1 MREYFQ
7 QELKGASS
15 ARLCNYNHRR
25 DSSSMSSCQ
34 TERFIVSYLKRVD
47 WDKGYY
53 NQVAI
58 QSSAYHKTRL

>member
-7 QELKGASS
+7 QELKEASS
-15 ARLCNYNHRR
+15 ARLCNYNHHR
-25 DSSSMSSCQ
+25 DSSLTSSCQ
-34 TERFIVSYLKRVD
+34 TKHSILPYVNRID

-58 QSSAYHKTRL
+58 QLHVYRKTHL